1 VRIYVNGVQQGG
13 SAGIP
18 GTPAEVLLNAGAPS
32 TFVALD
38 ADGEG
43 TQLSYATARTA
54 LSVPTLPATPAGV
67 LLDAG
72 SPSTIV
78 GLNGSGVGAALSYAT
93 ARTALGVLNAANIP
107 LRSSLAST
115 ETSVGY
121 DVLAWQN
128 VNPASFARAGLT
140 TAFTFQASGRVSPGV
155 TGTLVL
161 YSVTAG
167 AAVATLSWTETD
179 LVNKTISM
187 TVPLVETEYELRF
200 SMSGGTSGSL
210 AFVSGVS
217 IEVTWS

>member
-1 VRIYVNGVQQGG
+1 VSGGGG
-13 SAGIP
+13 SELPDTP
-18 GTPAEVLLNAGAPS
+18 G
-32 TFVALD
+32 D
-38 ADGEG
+38 
-43 TQLSYATARTA
+43 
-54 LSVPTLPATPAGV
+54 V
-67 LLDAG
+67 LLDPA

-78 GLNGSGVGAALSYAT
+78 GLNSSGVGTSLSYA
-93 ARTALGVLNAANIP
+93 AVRSSLGVLNVASIP

-115 ETSVGY
+115 DTSVGY

-155 TGTLVL
+155 TGALVL

-167 AAVATLSWTETD
+167 AAVATLSWTETN